1 VGHRPPPAPAPRL
14 TGVPRAARP
23 VAVVLLL
30 AIVAGGC
37 AWMSDEQV
45 DVGVAGVSAQW
56 LNLSRFSDR
65 RALVIT
71 KDDGATGAS
80 DRARPLVVVLPGLG
94 SNAEFMARI
103 SGWAA
108 AAHEHDLIVA
118 IGQGTGNSFN
128 AGGCCGT
135 AVDDDVDDVA
145 YVDRVIG
152 DVSDNFPVDRARVF
166 LTGYSNG
173 GMMTYRYLCEGS
185 RTLAGAAS
193 VAGTNTTSC
202 TPRMTIPFLQVS
214 GAKDPV
220 VPIGGGTSSVAGL
233 GPLPPVLSSV
243 SGLANAYGC
252 PQPVVRRDPPVT
264 TTRWSPCRTGITV
277 GFDILAGVEHGY
289 PLAPEYPATERI
301 LAFWGVT

>member
-1 VGHRPPPAPAPRL
+1 VGHRPSPVPAPRRL
-14 TGVPRAARP
+14 RPFAVLRP
-23 VAVVLLL
+23 VAAALL
-30 AIVAGGC
+30 VALVAAGC
-37 AWMSDEQV
+37 AWLSDEQV

-56 LNLSRFSDR
+56 LNLSRFSER

-71 KDDGATGAS
+71 KDDGAPGAAGT
-80 DRARPLVVVLPGLG
+80 ARPLVVVLPGLG

-108 AAHEHDLIVA
+108 AAHEHDLVVA

-128 AGGCCGT
+128 AGGCCGN
-135 AVDDDVDDVA
+135 AVEDGSDDVA

-152 DVSDNFPVDRARVF
+152 DVSDNFDVDPARVF

-202 TPRMTIPFLQVS
+202 TPKMNVSFLQVS
-214 GAKDPV
+214 GSKDPV
-220 VPIGGGTSSVAGL
+220 VPIAGGTSSEAGL
-233 GPLPPVLSSV
+233 GPFPPVLTSV
-243 SGLANAYGC
+243 NDLARADGC
-252 PQPVVRRDPPVT
+252 PDPVVRRDPPVT
-264 TTRWSPCRTGITV
+264 STRWSPCRDGTTV

-289 PLAPEYPATERI
+289 PLAPSYPATERI
-301 LAFWGVT
+301 LSFWGVT